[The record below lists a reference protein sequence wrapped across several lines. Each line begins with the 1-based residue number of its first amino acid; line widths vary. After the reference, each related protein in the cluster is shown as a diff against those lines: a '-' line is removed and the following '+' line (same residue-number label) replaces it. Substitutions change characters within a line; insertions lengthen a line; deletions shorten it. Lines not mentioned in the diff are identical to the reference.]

1 MWRVGAAVLTEHE
14 PTLTAPDPAARI
26 ATRSSGHRDRIF
38 LRGLTIET
46 EIGAFQRERGITQ
59 RLRFDLVADLSET
72 PPGAVSDDVDAILSY
87 DVLTDAIHDELAVGR
102 HNLLETLAEGIAAR
116 VLAWPEVAQVSLR
129 IDKLD
134 RIEAS
139 LGIEIVRQRRVGVEV
154 PEFPAEPDARVILL
168 PEAQLVAPDLPARL
182 SALIGDDP
190 VILCVDAAALA
201 GTGLH
206 PAVQRRIDLLAFEQA
221 AWRLAARDP
230 RFVVVDSR
238 TELDW
243 GLRNGQTSVWAP
255 SKMVVD
261 ARGDAP
267 ASPLRMD
274 ALAIWLAGRLGN
286 LLSTQA

>member
-1 MWRVGAAVLTEHE
+1 
-14 PTLTAPDPAARI
+14 LTAPDPAARI

-72 PPGAVSDDVDAILSY
+72 PPGAVSDDV
-87 DVLTDAIHDELAVGR
+87 DAIHDELAVGR

-201 GTGLH
+201 DTGLH

-274 ALAIWLAGRLGN
+274 ALAIWLAGRLGAARIECAAGTDAA
-286 LLSTQA
+286 LLPEGLELRRVSLAAAE